1 MLLLSKDTKKQW
13 SNWSGIN
20 KTTPASWLTPQTEE
34 QLVSALCQ
42 SKGPVRV
49 VGSSHSFTPL
59 CATDGTLIDV
69 GHLQGLVSHD
79 ADLCQ
84 ATIWAG
90 TQLRHVGQP
99 LWRLGQSLINQG
111 DVDVQT
117 LAGACGTSTHGTGL
131 GLGSFSSFVRGLRL
145 VIVSGEVIEA
155 NDNENT
161 DIFKA
166 AATSLGALGVISQ
179 ITVQN
184 VPSYHLSQHEYVAP
198 LDDILDGFDR
208 LCQQHRHIEFFS
220 FFRANEVIVKTLD
233 LSDAKITPS
242 PLIELPVSSILNVSS
257 WLAHG
262 VPGMSAK
269 MQKLLLICQGE
280 THKVGPAYEVFPSPR
295 SSRFNEMEYELP
307 YANGA
312 DCLRE
317 IRAVVRK
324 SRLRTLYPVEF
335 RRVAADDVWLS
346 PFQGRDS
353 ASISIHQHVC
363 ADHRPLF
370 DLIEPIFWRYGGRP
384 HWGKLHSLSAKELA
398 PLYPHWQDFAK
409 VRQRL
414 DPHGRMLNAHL
425 RKVLLA

>member
-1 MLLLSKDTKKQW
+1 MLLLGKDTKRQW
-13 SNWSGIN
+13 SNWSGIA
-20 KTTPASWLTPQTEE
+20 KTTPSGWLTPNTEA
-34 QLVSALCQ
+34 QLIDALR
-42 SKGPVRV
+42 SNSGPIRV

-69 GHLQGLVSHD
+69 AQLSGLVSHD
-79 ADLCQ
+79 PALCQ

-90 TQLRHVGQP
+90 TQLRHVGEP
-99 LWRLGQSLINQG
+99 LWQLGQSLINQG

-131 GLGSFSSFVRGLRL
+131 GLGSFSANVRGLRL
-145 VIVSGEVIEA
+145 ITVSGQVIEA
-155 NDNENT
+155 DANHNA

-179 ITVQN
+179 ITLQN
-184 VPSYHLSQHEYVAP
+184 MPSYHLAQHEYIAP
-198 LDDILDGFDR
+198 LSDTLDNFEQHC
-208 LCQQHRHIEFFS
+208 LQHRHIEFFS
-220 FFRANEVIVKTLD
+220 FFQADEVIVKTLD
-233 LSDAKITPS
+233 LSDEPASAKPRV
-242 PLIELPVSSILNVSS
+242 ELPVSSILNISS

-262 VPGMSAK
+262 VPGMSRL
-269 MQKLLLICQGE
+269 MQRLLLTCQGE
-280 THKVGPAYEVFPSPR
+280 THKVGPAYKVFPSPR

-307 YANGA
+307 FANGA

-317 IRAVVRK
+317 IISAVRA
-324 SRLRTLYPVEF
+324 SRLRTLYPIEF

-384 HWGKLHSLSAKELA
+384 HWGKLHSLSAHELA
-398 PLYPHWQDFAK
+398 PLYPHWQDFAE

-414 DPHGRMLNAHL
+414 DPHGRLLNTHL